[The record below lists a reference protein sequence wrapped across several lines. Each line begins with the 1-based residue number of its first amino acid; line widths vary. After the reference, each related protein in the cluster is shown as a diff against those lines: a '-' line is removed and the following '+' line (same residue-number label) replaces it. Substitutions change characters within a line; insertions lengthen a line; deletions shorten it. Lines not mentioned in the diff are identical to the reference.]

1 MKRFL
6 YITIAFAAVAIS
18 CTKSNIV
25 DVPEGQKTPITFDT
39 YNGKIPVTKASELTT
54 TTISGIHV
62 SGFRVLEGQ
71 TSPTSFADDY
81 MSADVTK
88 AEGAWTYD
96 PLAYWP
102 ASGTLHFVAY
112 GSNTKATEGA
122 TTGTGVLLPIPD
134 APYTQFTYYVPT
146 AAADQQDLVVS
157 GAVAGTPGSVVMFE
171 MKHLL
176 SKVGFKLMTIGSGTN
191 VKINNITLHGTF
203 VNNGT
208 VNLEASTSDVKITP
222 KANPSV
228 DDKTTSYSLF
238 TSDQHFQ
245 TSSAGTSDI
254 YDMSDIPTVDPEL
267 EGEEKEAAEAAVT
280 AATTTARNNRY
291 MMIMPG
297 VVGNNETS
305 VNEKI
310 GVKPYIEVNYDLGNA
325 TGKRAL
331 IQLPDKDEN
340 TNWTFEAGYAYE
352 FIFEIAISEIKFTGV
367 VQPWDE
373 TGTNPGTELN

>member
-25 DVPEGQKTPITFDT
+25 DVPEGQKTPIAFDT

-62 SGFRVLEGQ
+62 SGFRVAEGQ
-71 TSPTSFADDY
+71 TAPSSYDDDY
-81 MSADVTK
+81 MSADVIK
-88 AEGAWTYD
+88 SGSAWTYS

-112 GSNTKATEGA
+112 GSNTKAADGA

-157 GAVAGTPGSVVMFE
+157 GTVAGTPGSVVIFE

-176 SKVGFKLMTIGSGTN
+176 SKVGFKLKTVGSGTT
-191 VKINNITLHGTF
+191 VKINNITLHGAF

-208 VNLEASTSDVKITP
+208 VNLEVSSDDVAITP
-222 KANPSV
+222 KANPGAG
-228 DDKTTSYSLF
+228 DKTASYSLF
-238 TSDQHFQ
+238 TSGQYFQ

-254 YDMSDIPTVDPEL
+254 YDMSAIPPVNPNL
-267 EGEEKEAAEAAVT
+267 EGDDKTAAEQAAATATT
-280 AATTTARNNRY
+280 AAKNNRY

-297 VVGNNETS
+297 EVGNNETS
-305 VNEKI
+305 VNETI

-325 TGKRAL
+325 TGKRAF
-331 IQLPDKDEN
+331 IQLPDKDED

-367 VQPWDE
+367 VQRWDE